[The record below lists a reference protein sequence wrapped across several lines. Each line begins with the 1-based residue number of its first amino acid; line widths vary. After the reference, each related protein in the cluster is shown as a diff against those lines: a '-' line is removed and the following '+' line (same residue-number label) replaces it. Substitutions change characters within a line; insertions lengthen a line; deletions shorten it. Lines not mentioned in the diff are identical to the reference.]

1 MKMRSF
7 LKLLRSRKR
16 ELYEDAIR
24 LYNGHEYGQAIE
36 KFEKIVMESP
46 SSKGLHYR
54 LSHFYL
60 GQARLKL
67 GILLYALGNF
77 SKAAYELEKA
87 AEFNP
92 DHIGI
97 FEYLGICYN
106 NTGRFEKAIGAFE
119 YFLERKPD
127 HVQTR
132 LRLEIVYHNVKMW
145 DKAISICNQIL
156 KEVPNYADVH
166 FHLGLA
172 YLGKG
177 EPRQALLSFENAL
190 KINPYYRD
198 ARIRLGITLAYLGEL
213 DKALSEILPLVD
225 AFPGFADFRYFLG
238 IVYAARNE
246 MPKAIDSFEHALQIN
261 PSFRDARA
269 KLGMLLCRAGRYGD
283 ALAELEAAQ
292 ALDPNNSAL
301 GLVVERLRRFLTL
314 GQEDRRGVPSI
325 IEGIIGKE
333 GIVAQAIQEF
343 NRHLEI
349 APSFTEML
357 SVIKYFPDEDLYL
370 FESLIPVI
378 NKYIDQNP
386 HHAHLYNALGP
397 LCVKAKRYDAGEEA
411 FRKALNINPKYREAR
426 FNLFNI
432 LKEQEKLDIARKEG
446 ETLLEQGLSYPDF
459 YCSLSEIYLALGM
472 FDRAEAVLNLANDI
486 RPAYAKTHFILSKVC
501 ESQGRK
507 ETAIEE
513 LKRCMD
519 CDPPESLRQ
528 EGMERLKQLTSHDM
542 D

>member
-1 MKMRSF
+1 MKMNFF
-7 LKLLRSRKR
+7 LKLIRSRKR

-24 LYNGHEYGQAIE
+24 LYNGHEYSQAIE
-36 KFEKIVMESP
+36 KFEKIVMESH

-77 SKAAYELEKA
+77 SRAAYEFEKA
-87 AEFNP
+87 TEFNP
-92 DHIGI
+92 DHIDI

-106 NTGRFEKAIGAFE
+106 NTGKFEKAIGAFE

-145 DKAISICNQIL
+145 DKAISICNQII
-156 KEVPNYADVH
+156 KEAPHYADVY

-198 ARIRLGITLAYLGEL
+198 ARIRLGITFAYLGEL
-213 DKALSEILPLVD
+213 EKALSQVLPLVE

-246 MPKAIDSFEHALQIN
+246 MPKAIDSLKHALQIN

-269 KLGMLLCRAGRYGD
+269 KLGMLLCKAGRFGD

-292 ALDPNNSAL
+292 KLDPKNSAL
-301 GLVVERLRRFLTL
+301 TLVVERLRRFLTL
-314 GQEDRRGVPSI
+314 EHEGRHGVPSI
-325 IEGIIGKE
+325 AEGIIGKE
-333 GIVAQAIQEF
+333 GIVAQAITEF

-357 SVIKYFPDEDLYL
+357 SVIKYFPEEDLYL

-386 HHAHLYNALGP
+386 HHADLYNALGS
-397 LCVKAKRYDAGEEA
+397 LCVKAKRYDDGVEA
-411 FRKALNINPKYREAR
+411 FKKALDINPGYREAR
-426 FNLFNI
+426 FNLFNT
-432 LKEQEKLDIARKEG
+432 LKEQGKLDIASKEG
-446 ETLLEQGLSYPDF
+446 ETLLEQGLPYPDF
-459 YCSLSEIYLALGM
+459 YCSLGEIYLTRGL
-472 FDRAEAVLNLANDI
+472 FDRAEEVLKKASEI
-486 RPAYAKTHFILSKVC
+486 RPEYAKAHLLLSKVY
-501 ESQGRK
+501 ENRGPK
-507 ETAIEE
+507 ETAVEE
-513 LKRCMD
+513 LK
-519 CDPPESLRQ
+519 
-528 EGMERLKQLTSHDM
+528 K
-542 D
+542 